1 MTELDKQHLRDRK
14 AELAASLSRA
24 ALKPKKRVRTVLKA
38 NAGLNEY
45 VREVAKNPD
54 RHNVY
59 EVAGVGM
66 FLDLLNRYEWKQK
79 RYDHFCH
86 FYEACEFHGNEGP
99 VHYKITPIQWYIFAI
114 VYGLYVPKT
123 VKKVR
128 VSGIVKEVD
137 VPSHRLI
144 RELILYVPRKFSKT
158 SMSAAMAVYDLLCGD
173 LNSRVFMASNSSA
186 QSSLCY
192 DEAYAIMEG
201 FFPQM
206 KTTRDKDKKLNK
218 SEIIFND
225 ARLGR
230 RSYIKCLAAAPKRL
244 DGLNASTVI
253 MDEYSQAADT
263 ATKRG
268 DALKNVLTTSMATRR
283 NPLTIVI
290 TTASDN
296 LTGPFHQYDL
306 PHYQKMLL
314 GDEPW
319 NDTLFPILFMPDV
332 DDYEGDVSTWEKVQ
346 PHWGITVQP
355 EFYQSQWLDAQDKA
369 SNMVDFRTKLL
380 NVPCVNEA
388 TIWIAGTI
396 ARKAAHPFD
405 PLKLEGVEVDGCRAF
420 MAVDLSERN
429 DFTAVTTGLY
439 IEQLQQIWMHT
450 RYFVPDGIGV
460 RKCSIEAAQ
469 GLDIIEEY
477 DNGIVKVEDAPFD
490 GQIHSNHE
498 NRYLYQQWADAGLIE
513 LTHGEVVDYERVA
526 AYCMEVTNSL
536 NEAGVTVV
544 GIGYDDW
551 KSTEFINILASMGG
565 SDGLMPIGQT
575 YGDFT
580 PACKFFEHSIHTGHI
595 YIDPNPVTEYC
606 CNNAVLD
613 VDKLENCKPM
623 KRDPSKRIDGLI
635 TMCMVAKMFVEQGHK
650 VRKNDFEK

>member
-24 ALKPKKRVRTVLKA
+24 ALKPKKRVRAVLKA

-59 EVAGVGM
+59 EVAGVGQ
-66 FLDLLNRYEWKQK
+66 FLDLINRYEWKQK
-79 RYDHFCH
+79 RYDHFCR

-114 VYGLYVPKT
+114 VYGLFVPKT

-186 QSSLCY
+186 QSTLCY

-369 SNMVDFRTKLL
+369 SNMVDFKTKLL
-380 NVPCVNEA
+380 NIPCVNEA
-388 TIWIAGTI
+388 QMWMSGNTI
-396 ARKAAHPFD
+396 RKAKIHFD
-405 PLKLEGVEVDGCRAF
+405 PLTSDTECVGYGYI
-420 MAVDLSERN
+420 AVDLSERN
-429 DFTAVTTGLY
+429 DFTSITTSAW
-439 IEQLQQIWMHT
+439 IDPLQQIWSHT
-450 RYFVPDGIGV
+450 KYFLPDGIRV
-460 RKCSIEAAQ
+460 WKCQREQAIEN
-469 GLDIIEEY
+469 GYTIIEEY
-477 DNGIVKVEDAPFD
+477 DGGVVKVEESPFD
-490 GQIHSNHE
+490 GKIHSKHE
-498 NRYLYQQWADAGLIE
+498 NRHLYQQWVDAGLIE
-513 LTHGEVVDYERVA
+513 LTHGEVIDYERVA
-526 AYCMEVTNSL
+526 NYCLEVAQRIDIRS
-536 NEAGVTVV
+536 
-544 GIGYDDW
+544 IGYDDW
-551 KSTEFINILASMGG
+551 KSTEFVNILAAIGG
-565 SDGLMPIGQT
+565 QDGLAPVGQSF
-575 YGDFT
+575 GDFT
-580 PACKFFEHSIHTGHI
+580 PAVKFFEHSVCTGHFF
-595 YIDPNPVTEYC
+595 IDENEVTYYC
-606 CNNAVLD
+606 FDNAML
-613 VDKLENCKPM
+613 LEDANGNVKPM
-623 KRDPSKRIDGLI
+623 KRDPSRRIDGAITI
-635 TMCMVAKMFVEQGHK
+635 TMTAKQFVEQGHK